1 MCLQG
6 VTLTDLRE
14 AQRGSRGGQI
24 KDGEAVDE
32 RFYLRK
38 RATHDGGVQIT
49 EQMVAT
55 ETSPDWRQTDDVS
68 EEDECRVQF
77 CLLSTQTMGE
87 YL

>member
-1 MCLQG
+1 MSLQG
-6 VTLTDLRE
+6 VTLTDLKE
-14 AQRGSRGGQI
+14 AQRGNRGGQI

-38 RATHDGGVQIT
+38 RATRDGEVQIT

-55 ETSPDWRQTDDVS
+55 ETSADWRQTDDVS
-68 EEDECRVQF
+68 EEDECRVQ
-77 CLLSTQTMGE
+77 LSPLYTNKE